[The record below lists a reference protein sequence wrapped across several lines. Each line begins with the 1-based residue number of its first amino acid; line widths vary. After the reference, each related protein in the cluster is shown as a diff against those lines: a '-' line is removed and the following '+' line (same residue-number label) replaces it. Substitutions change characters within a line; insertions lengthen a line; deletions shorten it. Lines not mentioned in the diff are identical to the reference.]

1 MRRSTVIFLLLAV
14 LAGCR
19 ENANVADFW
28 NTHSIDYSDIDAAQ
42 DQFARYA
49 EQAVAAEK
57 TDALASM
64 DVLFDRLK
72 EDEVGYYVYTDWMD
86 GAFYSPL
93 SPCRDAALYGKA
105 VDRIVTDGILSER
118 EYARFLQNLKWIN
131 YNKEGDTATVP
142 GVELDGRRTLVLLL
156 DLGCPSCREALTV
169 LAEKPEWSDVRR
181 VAVVCAPGPD
191 PDVPGWD
198 YYFPEDAT
206 DVFDPGLTPMY
217 FVISADGVVEST
229 YKPAL

>member
-1 MRRSTVIFLLLAV
+1 MRRSTFIFLLLAV

-49 EQAVAAEK
+49 ELAVAAEK

-72 EDEVGYYVYTDWMD
+72 EDEVGYYVYTDWID
-86 GAFYSPL
+86 GVFYNPL
-93 SPCRDAALYGKA
+93 SPCRDADLYGKA
-105 VDRIVTDGILSER
+105 VDRIVTDGILSKN
-118 EYARFLQNLKWIN
+118 EYARFEQNLKWIGFN
-131 YNKEGDTATVP
+131 RVGESATVP

-156 DLGCPSCREALTV
+156 DPGCPSCREALTV
-169 LAEKPEWSDVRR
+169 LAEKPEWADVRR

-198 YYFPEDAT
+198 YYYPEDAT
-206 DVFDPGLTPMY
+206 DVFDPSLTPMY

>member
-142 GVELDGRRTLVLLL
+142 GVELDGRRTLVRLL

>member
-1 MRRSTVIFLLLAV
+1 MRRSTFIFLLLAV

-64 DVLFDRLK
+64 DV
-72 EDEVGYYVYTDWMD
+72 
-86 GAFYSPL
+86 
-93 SPCRDAALYGKA
+93 AALYGKA
-105 VDRIVTDGILSER
+105 VDRIVTDGILSKN
-118 EYARFLQNLKWIN
+118 EYARFEQNLKWIGFN
-131 YNKEGDTATVP
+131 RVGESATVP

-156 DLGCPSCREALTV
+156 DPGCPSCREALTV
-169 LAEKPEWSDVRR
+169 LAEKPEWADVRR

-191 PDVPGWD
+191 PDVPSWD
-198 YYFPEDAT
+198 YYYPEDAT
-206 DVFDPGLTPMY
+206 DVFDPSLTPMY